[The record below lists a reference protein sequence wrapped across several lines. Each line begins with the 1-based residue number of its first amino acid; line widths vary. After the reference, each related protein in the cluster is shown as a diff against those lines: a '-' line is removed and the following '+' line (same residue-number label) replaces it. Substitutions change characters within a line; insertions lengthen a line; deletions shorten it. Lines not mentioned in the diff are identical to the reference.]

1 MAENEDGPG
10 GETPQDDMYVI
21 EDTGESLD
29 DFQYTDGVA
38 GGGPA
43 AGTAALSSDVVQEL
57 EKLREE
63 NRKLKDQYLRKLADF
78 ENFRKRSEREKS
90 DYFKWALAD
99 VMREVVPVLDNF
111 ERALSMVSDGDGEF
125 RKGVELIYK
134 QLLEVLQKYG
144 LKPVDSALVT
154 FDPTIHEAVM
164 RDEESDLAPN
174 TVVEVLQKGYFLNER
189 LLRPAMVKV
198 AVGKSS

>member
-1 MAENEDGPG
+1 MADNENAPG

-21 EDTGESLD
+21 EDTGESLN
-29 DFQYTDGVA
+29 DFDYTD
-38 GGGPA
+38 A
-43 AGTAALSSDVVQEL
+43 AGPKAASTAAESSDLEPEL

-63 NRKLKDQYLRKLADF
+63 NRKLKDQYLRKMADF

-111 ERALSMVSDGDGEF
+111 ERALAMASDGDGEF

-144 LKPVDSALVT
+144 LKPVDTALVT
-154 FDPTIHEAVM
+154 FDPTVHEAVM
-164 RDEESDLAPN
+164 RDDDSDLAPN

>member
-1 MAENEDGPG
+1 MAENENGPG

-21 EDTGESLD
+21 EDTGESLN
-29 DFQYTDGVA
+29 DFEYTDAV
-38 GGGPA
+38 
-43 AGTAALSSDVVQEL
+43 AGTAAASSSDLEPEL

-63 NRKLKDQYLRKLADF
+63 NRKLKDQYLRKMADF
-78 ENFRKRSEREKS
+78 ENFRKRSEREKT

-111 ERALSMVSDGDGEF
+111 ERALAMASDGDGEF

-154 FDPTIHEAVM
+154 FDPTVHEAVM
-164 RDEESDLAPN
+164 RDEDSDLAPN

>member
-1 MAENEDGPG
+1 MAEDENGPG
-10 GETPQDDMYVI
+10 GDSPQDDMYVI
-21 EDTGESLD
+21 EDTGESLN
-29 DFQYTDGVA
+29 DFDYKEAVA
-38 GGGPA
+38 EPE
-43 AGTAALSSDVVQEL
+43 TSSPDADKEL
-57 EKLREE
+57 ERLRDE
-63 NRKLKDQYLRKLADF
+63 NRKLKDQYLRKMADF
-78 ENFRKRSEREKS
+78 ENFRKRSEREKT

-111 ERALSMVSDGDGEF
+111 ERALAMTPDGDGEF

-134 QLLEVLQKYG
+134 QLVEVLQKYG
-144 LKPVDSALVT
+144 LKPVDSTLVT
-154 FDPTIHEAVM
+154 FDPKVHEAVM